1 MNSSKKIV
9 ISASRRT
16 DIPAFYMDDYPK
28 IRKRLKSFPGFSFV
42 DPPLVRKIRILLKM
56 ERTLLLKGI
65 SLKTCCE
72 KKLLELLP
80 AESSISQS
88 SCIPNDL
95 LAEIF
100 GGQLSFKKDTG
111 QRTKKGCGC
120 MVSVCRYRIVPSA
133 SLLSQVSFLL
143 RKSVCFGIRY

>member
-72 KKLLELLP
+72 KNCL
-80 AESSISQS
+80 
-88 SCIPNDL
+88 N
-95 LAEIF
+95 
-100 GGQLSFKKDTG
+100 
-111 QRTKKGCGC
+111 
-120 MVSVCRYRIVPSA
+120 
-133 SLLSQVSFLL
+133 
-143 RKSVCFGIRY
+143 CFQQNQAFHKVLVFQMIC